1 MAKIAVNDNVND
13 NVNDKVKDTDNKR
26 LFIKR
31 DYD

>member
-1 MAKIAVNDNVND
+1 MAKIAVNDNVK
-13 NVNDKVKDTDNKR
+13 DKVKVKDNKR

>member
-1 MAKIAVNDNVND
+1 MAKIAVNDNVK
-13 NVNDKVKDTDNKR
+13 DKVKDTDNKR

>member
-1 MAKIAVNDNVND
+1 MAKIAVNDND
-13 NVNDKVKDTDNKR
+13 NDKVKDTDNKR